1 MTLCTLHSYNSI
13 IVKEIHFFKPWFWNT
28 STSNLSVWIFINSLI
43 CPKTMSDPLS
53 HWIIPIRQGD
63 DRSVDP
69 LSHRIIWKNVRIHV
83 GTLKRLVP
91 TNICDITA
99 PLSFIHGLLRW
110 VFKPSLI
117 KTKAKEGGWQLRS
130 YLGLKFRG
138 FRVQISK
145 IPEYLT
151 TGWVSNYFQR
161 LCIAK
166 DNQFFAPFFVC
177 TFIRHIE
184 KLA

>member
-1 MTLCTLHSYNSI
+1 MIGPRT
-13 IVKEIHFFKPWFWNT
+13 K
-28 STSNLSVWIFINSLI
+28 
-43 CPKTMSDPLS
+43 SDPLS
-53 HWIIPIRQGD
+53 HQIIPVRQGD
-63 DRSVDP
+63 DHDRSVDP
-69 LSHRIIWKNVRIHV
+69 LSHRIILKIVRFHV
-83 GTLKRLVP
+83 GRFCTLKRLVP
-91 TNICDITA
+91 NNIFDIPA
-99 PLSFIHGLLRW
+99 PLSFIHGLLWW

-177 TFIRHIE
+177 TFIRHIVCL
-184 KLA
+184 KNLA

>member
-1 MTLCTLHSYNSI
+1 MISSSAHEQWRNCSTLFSYRAGGTFGTWGPTPPPPLFGN
-13 IVKEIHFFKPWFWNT
+13 WFAHILT
-28 STSNLSVWIFINSLI
+28 KGQIMHTRYLL
-43 CPKTMSDPLS
+43 
-53 HWIIPIRQGD
+53 
-63 DRSVDP
+63 
-69 LSHRIIWKNVRIHV
+69 
-83 GTLKRLVP
+83 RLVP
-91 TNICDITA
+91 TNIFDTPA

-166 DNQFFAPFFVC
+166 DNQFFVSFFVL
-177 TFIRHIE
+177 FQLHSLFK